1 MFLAVFVLG
10 CHRNEKLPPEMLSV
24 LKQAREGNLE
34 AQLNIGNHYYNQL
47 SQGSSKRRFDDALS
61 WFTAASEQGSVEAK
75 FMLGQLYERGYGFAG
90 QLGRSMGSVGN
101 SGHQNSYAAFS
112 SLKYFC
118 S

>member
-61 WFTAASEQGSVEAK
+61 WFTAASEQGSVEANNSALLSSK
-75 FMLGQLYERGYGFAG
+75 SPTCSEVNPSSSL
-90 QLGRSMGSVGN
+90 GSVGN